1 MLFIRFSILT
11 LYLVNFMNEKIQHI
25 IQDIRRKKNAV
36 DGLLNQEKQRV
47 HQLEQEVVQLK
58 SEIESKQSDISRL
71 LKDNAELQSLLEET
85 KNQII
90 SSKVPENNRHEQ
102 IDELVREIEYCIGQ
116 LKNNA

>member
-1 MLFIRFSILT
+1 
-11 LYLVNFMNEKIQHI
+11 MNEKIQHI

-36 DGLLNQEKQRV
+36 NEVLNQEKQKV
-47 HQLEQEVVQLK
+47 HQLEQEIVQLK
-58 SEIESKQSDISRL
+58 SDNESKQSEISRL
-71 LKDNAELQSLLEET
+71 SKDNAELQSLLEET

-90 SSKVPENNRHEQ
+90 NSNVPETNRHEQ